1 MIDTKLYQT
10 SSNDFINIVR
20 TAVENRYCITMGCT
34 TCISHEYRTMLMEMG
49 ETTEESIIKLTKALS
64 GIDPQELRFVSEW
77 RDALRIAYF
86 DLPFYVRSGIL
97 ESWIKVLDRSID
109 FTDYVT
115 YYIIRYSSNE
125 NDEWKN
131 WIKSSIE
138 LAKKEEHESLTES
151 LIWCISRKINDYP
164 EFFEY
169 CKEYAAN
176 SKKVKV
182 ALRKACG
189 FDLSK

>member
-1 MIDTKLYQT
+1 M
-10 SSNDFINIVR
+10 NIETDRKYKVIIGR
-20 TAVENRYCITMGCT
+20 
-34 TCISHEYRTMLMEMG
+34 HEYFGTPKSILLEM
-49 ETTEESIIKLTKALS
+49 
-64 GIDPQELRFVSEW
+64 
-77 RDALRIAYF
+77 
-86 DLPFYVRSGIL
+86 
-97 ESWIKVLDRSID
+97 SWWDRSRPDGDPGRVSNNAEYIQLVLNRL
-109 FTDYVT
+109 FVEGSEMTD
-115 YYIIRYSSNE
+115 I